1 MVKIFFIVTA
11 VRVVKVRAEAMQ
23 KDSEA
28 VPSGMMMAFL
38 NPNAKLKLA
47 CQSARRFC
55 QTRRDIENPVCGVAN
70 YLFPEGKVLAG
81 HSEVFQFKILS
92 SLTLHC
98 HLHPLQAVNCCRYSR
113 LVMDKDDL
121 K

>member
-1 MVKIFFIVTA
+1 MLKIFFIVTA

-38 NPNAKLKLA
+38 NPDAKLKLA

-55 QTRRDIENPVCGVAN
+55 QTRRDIENPVCSVAN

-81 HSEVFQFKILS
+81 HSEVFHVLNLCLIAINPLS
-92 SLTLHC
+92 PRNALKHHFTSLKT
-98 HLHPLQAVNCCRYSR
+98 
-113 LVMDKDDL
+113 
-121 K
+121 